1 MRNEVKSVPGG
12 ESKEGLGGK
21 KKKIILIWEGIALA
35 LMIIGL
41 IILGYFTYRFYVPN
55 TSNSSPLPTPR
66 LSASKSSSPS
76 ASACASTL
84 TSTDKTAIK
93 LWETYTN
100 SKYNYSFK
108 YPETWVTGEGSNNND
123 VILKDNEIIST
134 FDFKA
139 ATVGIAEE
147 GYTLNST
154 NDVKVAC
161 LDAEKKSYKGNQ
173 PGGEDAR
180 IITTKFTKNGQE
192 FNIELRYTDRGASI
206 TGDVIDA
213 YDLILKTVEF
223 N

>member
-1 MRNEVKSVPGG
+1 MDSNEDPV
-12 ESKEGLGGK
+12 EK
-21 KKKIILIWEGIALA
+21 KKKTILIWEGIALA

-84 TSTDKTAIK
+84 SGADKTAIK

-108 YPETWVTGEGSNNND
+108 YPETWVTGEGSSADN

-139 ATVGIAEE
+139 ATVSIAEE
-147 GYTLNST
+147 GYTLDST
-154 NDVKVAC
+154 SDVKVAC
-161 LDAEKKSYKGNQ
+161 VDAKKKSYKGNQ

-180 IITTKFTKNGQE
+180 IIATKFTKNGQE
-192 FNIELRYTDRGASI
+192 FNVELKYTDRGASI